1 MTEFRE
7 QDLTGARF
15 ERVSLRG
22 ASFTQVF
29 LNDARMRTVDFTGAQ
44 IRGSLFNQS
53 RMRGVELVD
62 VEIYGELQNVVVNGV
77 DIGPLV
83 DAELNRR
90 MPERA
95 RMRPDDTDGFR
106 EAWAI
111 LERLWEGTVVRA
123 RTFPEAALH
132 RSVDDEWSFI
142 QTLRHLNFASAAWV
156 GRMIL
161 GNASPWHQLDL
172 PWDEAPGWDG
182 IPWDREARPSLDEV
196 LTVRRERQAMVRHVM
211 ESLTDEQL
219 ASTVTRT
226 EPGWP
231 RMEDFPFKECLR
243 IVLNEEWEHRL
254 YAERDLTSLEKGL
267 IMDIVLIAGL
277 WLNGSVWDDI
287 VSALPPATAPCRSPP
302 GQGDDLHPP
311 PSATRWQRCSPP
323 HPASEKPMR
332 WGIPPPAPWP
342 GWPPTR
348 DRSRSPKSPSSAA
361 SRPPTGSPTPTSSS

>member
-1 MTEFRE
+1 MTRFRE
-7 QDLTGARF
+7 HDLTGARF

-22 ASFTQVF
+22 ATFSQVF
-29 LNDARMRTVDFTGAQ
+29 LNDAQMNAVDLTGAQ
-44 IRGSLFNQS
+44 IRGAVFNES

-62 VEIYGELQNVVVNGV
+62 VEISGELQNVVVNGV
-77 DIGPLV
+77 DIAPLV

-95 RMRPDDTDGFR
+95 KMRPDDSDGFR
-106 EAWAI
+106 EAWTV
-111 LERLWEGTVVRA
+111 LEGLWEGTVARA

-132 RSVDDEWSFI
+132 CSVDDEWSFI

-156 GRMIL
+156 GRMVL

-196 LTVRRERQAMVRHVM
+196 LTVRRERQAMVRHVV

-219 ASTVTRT
+219 ATQVTRT

-231 RMEDFPFKECLR
+231 RVENFPFKECLR

-254 YAERDLTSLEKGL
+254 YAERDLTSLETGL
-267 IMDIVLIAGL
+267 
-277 WLNGSVWDDI
+277 
-287 VSALPPATAPCRSPP
+287 
-302 GQGDDLHPP
+302 
-311 PSATRWQRCSPP
+311 
-323 HPASEKPMR
+323 
-332 WGIPPPAPWP
+332 
-342 GWPPTR
+342 
-348 DRSRSPKSPSSAA
+348 SS
-361 SRPPTGSPTPTSSS
+361 